1 MYYLL
6 IFFIT
11 AAAGANIYSPKPTED
26 SVVQKA
32 HTPNKTIEDTAPESI
47 RGIPGARLLGNLRGN
62 LLTRQRKL
70 QARISGSFREM
81 EKNQSRHLY
90 FSVFVLAF
98 LFGFFHSLG
107 PGHGKMVLGAY
118 FLSNGARVIQGLFAG
133 TLTAAVH
140 VASAVTIVLFGY
152 YSIAGSLLAT
162 TQNAETILQAVT
174 ARAIILLGLTMLAVR
189 LYSRVKNNR
198 MQTKACAESPRSVY
212 ILSVFTG
219 LVPCPG
225 VIFILLFSIN
235 LSLVSLGV
243 FAVSGVFAGMA
254 LGISTISMGIIFSR
268 SFLTSRRT
276 EFFGHRVLKNTFSFL
291 GIFTIILSGIL
302 LL

>member
-1 MYYLL
+1 MFYLL
-6 IFFIT
+6 ILFIT
-11 AAAGANIYSPKPTED
+11 AAAWANIYSPKATED
-26 SVVQKA
+26 SVVQNGR
-32 HTPNKTIEDTAPESI
+32 TPTQTMENTAFEGI
-47 RGIPGARLLGNLRGN
+47 TGIPGARLLGRLRGN

-81 EKNQSRHLY
+81 EKNQSRRLY

-107 PGHGKMVLGAY
+107 PGHGKIVLGAY
-118 FLSNGARVIQGLFAG
+118 FISNGGRIIQGLFAG

-140 VASAVTIVLFGY
+140 VASAVIIVLFGY

-174 ARAIILLGLTMLAVR
+174 ARAIILLGLTMLALR

-198 MQTKACAESPRSVY
+198 EQTEARAESPRSVY
-212 ILSVFTG
+212 LLSFFTG

-235 LSLVSLGV
+235 LSLVSLGI

-254 LGISTISMGIIFSR
+254 LGISTVSMGILFSR
-268 SFLTSRRT
+268 RFFTSRRT
-276 EFFGHRVLKNTFSFL
+276 EFFGHRVLINTFSYL
-291 GIFTIILSGIL
+291 GMVMIILSGTL